1 MIRLIILLI
10 ILACAF
16 IFGPT
21 MADHQGYVMFALAGY
36 TIEMSAVTAIL
47 LAVVFYF
54 VLLVAEAVLSRLF
67 HFRNRW
73 FGWQNQRGAGR
84 ARRLLHRGV
93 CSLLEEQYP
102 RAEKLLQKGAQMTP
116 MPLLHYLSA
125 AEAAHNQQNYQQRDL
140 YLEKAHTL
148 VPQAKL
154 AVLLTRVRLLEQQG
168 NLTACGELLAKLVTH
183 WPSHPAVLAHYYRNL
198 QAQGLWHELIDVLPK
213 LKKYK
218 VLTGVA
224 FDDIQL
230 QAYRA
235 LMTACIERENV
246 SALLAFW
253 EAQPRLI
260 RNNNELILTLID
272 VLLAHQAYTE
282 AYQFLQPQLSSYSN
296 NEALWQ
302 RCGQMQLNDTAAI
315 QKILLK
321 QLTTHPQSAPL
332 LSAIGHLYFYQG
344 QWVLAQ
350 NHLERSIALQ
360 KNVSDLRLMAQLME
374 KQRLFEKAAEYYR
387 LSLTA

>member
-47 LAVVFYF
+47 LAVAFYF
-54 VLLVAEAVLSRLF
+54 VLLVAEAVLSRIF

-93 CSLLEEQYP
+93 CALQEEQYP
-102 RAEKLLQKGAQMTP
+102 RAEKLLQKGAQLTP

-125 AEAAHNQQNYQQRDL
+125 AEAAQNQQNYQQRDL

-168 NLTACGELLAKLVTH
+168 DLPACGELLAKLVTH
-183 WPSHPAVLAHYYRNL
+183 WPSHPAVLTHYYRNL
-198 QAQGLWHELIDVLPK
+198 LAQGLWHELIDVLPK

-224 FDDIQL
+224 FDDVQL
-230 QAYRA
+230 QAYRSF
-235 LMTACIERENV
+235 MTACIERENV
-246 SALLAFW
+246 GALLALW

-302 RCGQMQLNDTAAI
+302 RCGQIQLNDTAAI

-387 LSLTA
+387 LSLAV